1 MPYSTPN
8 KRSTVPTF
16 GRDLSNTLNN
26 KFYDLSITDEQGKT
40 RHRTDIISF
49 EGESTPK
56 SAINNVKK
64 IDDDYMVKPTQPLH
78 ISGNLQNEPNSN
90 VQCKRKINITNTT
103 AAAAEA
109 AASDYK
115 ENTNDADDEKDSSST
130 YSSLDS
136 NAANETSRDKVSKLH
151 IPEKSVNNYTQFIE
165 QLLSQVAVTNTEA
178 NKNRQLV
185 MTLEDQL
192 EKMKSIIRDME
203 DKEASGKPDG
213 YQEVVKSFSSKLIDL
228 KSLNESYSET
238 LESIQDNFD
247 KVQRIQCDIYQAKLR
262 NLEEQVKL
270 RDEELQQMGADFATL
285 QNWSMAL
292 FKELGDRSR
301 SWSNLDFKITTQQ
314 VAQKI
319 MPPLKKSNLEN
330 MYRYVLQFLYS
341 DDQLSHLEERDVHDV

>member
-8 KRSTVPTF
+8 KCSTVPTF

-26 KFYDLSITDEQGKT
+26 KFSDLSITDEQGKT
-40 RHRTDIISF
+40 RYKIENISF
-49 EGESTPK
+49 AGESTPK
-56 SAINNVKK
+56 SAMSNVKK
-64 IDDDYMVKPTQPLH
+64 ISDDYMAKPTQPLH
-78 ISGNLQNEPNSN
+78 ISGDLPNEANSN

-103 AAAAEA
+103 AAAAA
-109 AASDYK
+109 ADYK
-115 ENTNDADDEKDSSST
+115 DNTNDADDEKDSSST

-136 NAANETSRDKVSKLH
+136 NAAANETSRDKVSKLH
-151 IPEKSVNNYTQFIE
+151 IPEKSVNNYTQLIE

-185 MTLEDQL
+185 MSLEDQL

-203 DKEASGKPDG
+203 DREANGKPDR
-213 YQEVVKSFSSKLIDL
+213 YREVIKSFSSKLIDL
-228 KSLNESYSET
+228 KSFNESYSET

-262 NLEEQVKL
+262 DLEEQVKL

-341 DDQLSHLEERDVHDV
+341 DDQLSHLEERYEHDV